1 MIVLQILVIPCVVL
15 LLVIGIFMIGST
27 GIENPRYPNQ
37 GDQPLTRLTK
47 PDPTSINTQ
56 LYLSLRT
63 RNSTKPYW
71 SRMKQTQNDDTVIDQ
86 PGESLEDLSTIKT
99 IG

>member
-1 MIVLQILVIPCVVL
+1 MIVLQILLIPCVVL
-15 LLVIGIFMIGST
+15 IMIIGIFLIGST
-27 GIENPRYPNQ
+27 DIENPRYPTQ
-37 GDQPLTRLTK
+37 SDQPLTRVTK

-63 RNSTKPYW
+63 RYSRKPYW
-71 SRMKQTQNDDTVIDQ
+71 GRMMQTQNDDTVIDQ

>member
-1 MIVLQILVIPCVVL
+1 MIVLQILAIPCVVL
-15 LLVIGIFMIGST
+15 LMIIGIFLIGST

-37 GDQPLTRLTK
+37 GDQPLIRMTK
-47 PDPTSINTQ
+47 SDPTSINTQ

-63 RNSTKPYW
+63 SYSTKPYW
-71 SRMKQTQNDDTVIDQ
+71 GRMKQTQNDDTVIDQ
-86 PGESLEDLSTIKT
+86 PGESLEDMSTIKT